1 MAECWKLSKFMELNN
16 ILLTINRSKKKSQGK
31 LENTQTNKNENNTK
45 KLARFS
51 KRNAKREF
59 ITINAYNLKRSQT
72 NNLALCLKELEK
84 EQINPKL
91 ARKKYQRNITETKSW
106 LLGKITKFQTFNQ
119 TDQEKEDSNY

>member
-51 KRNAKREF
+51 KRYAKREF
-59 ITINAYNLKRSQT
+59 ITINAYNLKRSQM
-72 NNLALCLKELEK
+72 NNLVLCLKELVIE
-84 EQINPKL
+84 
-91 ARKKYQRNITETKSW
+91 
-106 LLGKITKFQTFNQ
+106 
-119 TDQEKEDSNY
+119 